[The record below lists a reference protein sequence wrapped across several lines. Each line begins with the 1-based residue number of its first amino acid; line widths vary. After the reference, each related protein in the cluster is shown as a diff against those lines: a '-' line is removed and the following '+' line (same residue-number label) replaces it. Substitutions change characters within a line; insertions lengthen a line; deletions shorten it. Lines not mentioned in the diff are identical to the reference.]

1 MIGTIQANYTG
12 APMTV
17 SVKGDQAIKNKT
29 YEYKMLWQHNTQ
41 PLVTAVWSDN
51 NLVKTLSNYHQP
63 QIIHAGM
70 KRRKIREEDGIR
82 EKHQSPVNA
91 LMKNV
96 DDYFNTYNQIDNK
109 SNQIEAR

>member
-1 MIGTIQANYTG
+1 MIGTIQANCTGG

-17 SVKGDQAIKNKT
+17 SVKGDQAIKKKT

-51 NLVKTLSNYHQP
+51 NFVKILSNYHQP

-70 KRRKIREEDGIR
+70 TRRKIGEEDDIR
-82 EKHQSPVNA
+82 EKYQSPVNA

-96 DDYFNTYNQIDNK
+96 DYFNTYNQIDNK